1 MSIEGIILMW
11 FCYIPIFF
19 ACVKFIVDKSMEQK
33 NVSYLL
39 TLPLILLG
47 IFLSHV
53 KRTDIKPQK
62 EKYEQVTETFYR
74 KIK

>member
-19 ACVKFIVDKSMEQK
+19 ACIKFIVDKSMEQK
-33 NVSYLL
+33 NVTYLL
-39 TLPLILLG
+39 MLPLIILG
-47 IFLSHV
+47 IGLSGI
-53 KRTDIKPQK
+53 KRTDVKPQK

-74 KIK
+74 KVK